1 MGENDFSRQMK
12 EGNME
17 LSEEIIFIDE
27 ETLTEEEWEALV
39 HEPAKK

>member
-12 EGNME
+12 EGKMDF
-17 LSEEIIFIDE
+17 SEEIIFVDE

-39 HEPAKK
+39 HEPAEK